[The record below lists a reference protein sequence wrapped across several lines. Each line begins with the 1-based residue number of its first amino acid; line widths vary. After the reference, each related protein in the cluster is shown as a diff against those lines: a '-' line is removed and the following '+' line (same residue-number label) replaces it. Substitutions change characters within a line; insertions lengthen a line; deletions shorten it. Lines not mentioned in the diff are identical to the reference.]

1 MSVTPTELAVAVG
14 TLPRRVVRARRA
26 SREGLPYL
34 LPAAILT
41 LVLGVMPLIALTGFS
56 LFDWSLTRPNSGA
69 FVGLRNYVV
78 IATDPVFWHALG
90 VTLQIAAETIV
101 AQLVA
106 GVSVALLLNNRLPG
120 MGILRAF
127 VMAPMMLAPLF
138 AGLIWRLVLSNDFGI
153 LPYGLTLLGWD
164 TPPSFLSDPAWALHA
179 VVLVTVWQTTPFVVL
194 FVIAALQIIPAE
206 LSEAARLD
214 GARAFRVFWSIKLPL
229 LRPVLSTI
237 TLFSIIDSVKIF
249 DPIYAL
255 TAGGPGDTTESL
267 SYLIYMETSQ
277 FFEMG
282 YGSALAVVTL
292 LIVSSPVLLLLRRNA
307 RASRPAKAA
316 GGAA

>member
-1 MSVTPTELAVAVG
+1 MSVSRTEIAVAG
-14 TLPRRVVRARRA
+14 ALPRRMADVRRA

-34 LPAAILT
+34 APAAILT
-41 LVLGVMPLIALTGFS
+41 IVLGVLPLLALTGFS
-56 LFDWSLTRPNSGA
+56 LFDWALTRPTSGV
-69 FVGLRNYVV
+69 FVGFRNYIA
-78 IATDPVFWHALG
+78 IATDPVFWHALR

-101 AQLVA
+101 AQLLA
-106 GVSVALLLNNRLPG
+106 GVSIALLLNKRLPG

-127 VMAPMMLAPLF
+127 VMAPMMMAPLF

-164 TPPSFLSDPAWALHA
+164 APPSFLSDPFWAIHA

-194 FVIAALQIIPAE
+194 FVIAALQIIPEE
-206 LSEAARLD
+206 LAEAARLD
-214 GARAFRVFWSIKLPL
+214 GAHAFRVFWSIKLPL

-237 TLFSIIDSVKIF
+237 SLFSIIDSVKIF

-255 TAGGPGDTTESL
+255 TAGGPGDATESL
-267 SYLIYMETSQ
+267 SYLIYMQTSQ

-292 LIVSSPVLLLLRRNA
+292 LIVSVPVLLLLRRNA
-307 RASRPAKAA
+307 RASRPVKAA
-316 GGAA
+316 GEPA